1 MNIHLTEAEAYALQ
15 GIILG
20 LQGLTKGIC
29 RDYGVDNMQLLRK
42 LQDATDRFIAENC
55 PT

>member
-1 MNIHLTEAEAYALQ
+1 MNIHLTEAELYALQ

-20 LQGLTKGIC
+20 LQGLTGTIC
-29 RDYGVDNMQLLRK
+29 RDYGVDNMQLYKK
-42 LQDATDRFIAENC
+42 LVDASDRYIGEKY